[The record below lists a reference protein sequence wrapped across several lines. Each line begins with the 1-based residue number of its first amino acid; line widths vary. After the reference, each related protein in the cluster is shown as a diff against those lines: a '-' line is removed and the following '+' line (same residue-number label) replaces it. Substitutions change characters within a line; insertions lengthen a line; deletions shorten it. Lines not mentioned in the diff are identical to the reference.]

1 MHLIFRKPISK
12 VPNVKRVWPKAILR
26 WVTDRKVFLVLG
38 CVWLRT
44 KCTQKTRVGL
54 RACSSAQKR
63 FFFLSFWL
71 VRWPRLIPFDEMRFY
86 CLERK
91 LGKTVSFGRWKR
103 WDKCN
108 LLKGERRSIVLN
120 WVRPTNREHRR
131 SSCSLTR
138 PAHTHHE
145 LVRRGIRGKKSI
157 CIFPPRTRTEF
168 TTDQEQYTMRTI
180 FGQFHTSMHGRRQ
193 GPELHSLQL
202 VSTDDGF

>member
-1 MHLIFRKPISK
+1 MCILFFENLSRKYLMSSVFDPK
-12 VPNVKRVWPKAILR
+12 QYWDEWPTEKSSCFLGAYDWGQNAHR
-26 WVTDRKVFLVLG
+26 RLVLVCG
-38 CVWLRT
+38 HVLAH
-44 KCTQKTRVGL
+44 KNG
-54 RACSSAQKR
+54 
-63 FFFLSFWL
+63 FFLSFWL
-71 VRWPRLIPFDEMRFY
+71 VRWPRLVPFDEMGFY

-91 LGKTVSFGRWKR
+91 LGKTVSFGRWKG

-108 LLKGERRSIVLN
+108 LLKGERRYIVLN
-120 WVRPTNREHRR
+120 WVGPTNREHRR

-138 PAHTHHE
+138 PAHTQAYMY
-145 LVRRGIRGKKSI
+145 ISWKKSI
-157 CIFPPRTRTEF
+157 CIFPPRTKTEF